1 MRGKLWKKKH
11 VFSWKFKKFT
21 KAILLWE
28 KKRKT
33 KKYAK
38 HFTPH
43 CASDPFLK
51 SCRFL
56 IFSRKHK
63 RFLKGFC
70 FNTHFCFL
78 EKNVNPHCWWT
89 LFFRKFMKK
98 WFPHLTQPQNIVFL
112 LWKKKQNYKYAPSI
126 QRNWLTK
133 NVQVVIIRVPGW

>member
-1 MRGKLWKKKH
+1 MRKKH
-11 VFSWKFKKFT
+11 VFSWKCKKNT

-38 HFTPH
+38 QFTPH

-63 RFLKGFC
+63 IFLKGFC

-78 EKNVNPHCWWT
+78 EKKRESSLLVNVIFQKNYEKVIPPPNTAPKH
-89 LFFRKFMKK
+89 R
-98 WFPHLTQPQNIVFL
+98 VFYGG
-112 LWKKKQNYKYAPSI
+112 KKQTYKYAPSI

-133 NVQVVIIRVPGW
+133 NVQVVIIRVPGR